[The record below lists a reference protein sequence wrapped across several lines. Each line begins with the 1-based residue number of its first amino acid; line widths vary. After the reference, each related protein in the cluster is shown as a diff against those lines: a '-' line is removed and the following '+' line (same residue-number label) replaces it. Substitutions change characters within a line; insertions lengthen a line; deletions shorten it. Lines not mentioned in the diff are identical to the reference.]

1 MCTMSRPETTS
12 ISQVPTRLR
21 SLDGLR
27 GVAAAVVLFHH
38 SLLLVPGFSATYQG
52 GALPT
57 QGSVIWWLS
66 YTPLKLLT
74 AGGES
79 VIVFFVLSGLVVAL
93 PVLKR
98 PTFDWIAYYPRRVV
112 RLALPIFG
120 SIMLAVILIVLVRQ
134 TPFQAP
140 GTWLYGSSTPH
151 IGLSQVLAAANLFGD
166 GTNFQINNPLW
177 SLRWELY
184 FSLALPIF
192 VLLAVAARRRWIAA
206 GVFALLLT
214 LCGRLLGFEPLYYF
228 PSFFLGAL
236 IAAKIDYFRGLADR
250 INARRL
256 RHLIWASLALIGY
269 LLLIASWLVGPLP
282 ASMSKVTVSLHALTP
297 IGASFIV
304 IACFGWG
311 ALDRLLSMRVPQL
324 AGKLSFSLYLTHVPV
339 LIFTSYLL
347 QGRPLSIVI
356 VVGDCLAVAVAAGF
370 FWLVE
375 ARCHVFSKRVGAWA
389 SSRIASYHANGSIR
403 ETTWGI

>member
-1 MCTMSRPETTS
+1 MSRRETTS
-12 ISQVPTRLR
+12 VSQAPTRLR

-27 GVAAAVVLFHH
+27 GVAAAIVLFHH

-57 QGSVIWWLS
+57 RGSLIWWLS
-66 YTPLKLLT
+66 YSPLKLLT

-98 PTFDWIAYYPRRVV
+98 PAFDWISYYPQRVV
-112 RLALPIFG
+112 RLVLPIFG
-120 SIMLAVILIVLVRQ
+120 SIVLAVIFIALVRQ
-134 TPFQAP
+134 TPYQTP
-140 GTWLYGSSTPH
+140 GTWLYNYSTPH
-151 IGLSQVLAAANLFGD
+151 INLFQVLSAANLFGD
-166 GTNFQINNPLW
+166 GTNFHINNPLW

-184 FSLALPIF
+184 FSLALP
-192 VLLAVAARRRWIAA
+192 RRWIAA
-206 GVFALLLT
+206 GLFALLLT
-214 LCGRLLGFEPLYYF
+214 LCGRLLGLEPLDFF

-236 IAAKIDYFRGLADR
+236 IAVKLDDFRGFAVR
-250 INARRL
+250 VNAHRL
-256 RHLIWASLALIGY
+256 RHLIWTSLTLAGC

-282 ASMSKVTVSLHALTP
+282 ASMTKVTLALNALTP
-297 IGASFIV
+297 LGASIIV
-304 IACFGWG
+304 IACIGWG

-389 SSRIASYHANGSIR
+389 SNRIASYHANGLMR
-403 ETTWGI
+403 EKTLGN